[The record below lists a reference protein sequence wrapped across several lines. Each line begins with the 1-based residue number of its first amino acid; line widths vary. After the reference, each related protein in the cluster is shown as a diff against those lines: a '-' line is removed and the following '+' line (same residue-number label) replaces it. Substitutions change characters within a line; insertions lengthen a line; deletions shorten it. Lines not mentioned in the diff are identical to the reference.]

1 MIERRRREEPRPRV
15 AADPVMAELER
26 LESAALG
33 LRRRERPPVVAR
45 AARPEPPRAPM
56 DLLDG
61 QLQTLKA
68 MYADR
73 TKDTVRENFS
83 YVAYRALNLMSASYG
98 NNEFGTTQLAAPE
111 RLLDWYMSRQPA

>member
-1 MIERRRREEPRPRV
+1 MPDRP
-15 AADPVMAELER
+15 AK
-26 LESAALG
+26 AL
-33 LRRRERPPVVAR
+33 
-45 AARPEPPRAPM
+45 EPPAPA

-83 YVAYRALNLMSASYG
+83 YVAYRAMNLMGPSYG
-98 NNEFGTTQLAAPE
+98 ANELGTTHLAAPE